1 MTWWTPARRRA
12 SCATWCRARISPPSM
27 PSRSAARWWTPSS
40 PRCHRTRGSTF
51 PGTRRS
57 RSSRRSA
64 RPACN
69 EPRARRRVQSLE
81 GEAMAKPT
89 DTFDPEA
96 PDPESVEEFD
106 RLLAAFQDHVDNFVQ
121 ERELSFG
128 VVSLLAAQMCLT
140 MRMFD
145 YVASAEAPSVDGLQ
159 GELDRFHD
167 EVSQAVE
174 GAKAGAAEF
183 LEAASEAL
191 AEAAAQ
197 LDADEKSR

>member
-57 RSSRRSA
+57 RSSRPSA
-64 RPACN
+64 RPGCK
-69 EPRARRRVQSLE
+69 EPRAASDRSDPR

-89 DTFDPEA
+89 EPFDPDA
-96 PDPESVEEFD
+96 PDQETIEEFD
-106 RLLAAFQDHVDNFVQ
+106 ELLAAFQEHVDNFVQ

-128 VVSLLAAQMCLT
+128 VVSRLAAQMSLT

-145 YVASAEAPSVDGLQ
+145 YVASADAPSVKGLQ

-167 EVSQAVE
+167 EMSQAME
-174 GAKAGAAEF
+174 GA
-183 LEAASEAL
+183 
-191 AEAAAQ
+191 
-197 LDADEKSR
+197 